1 MIDKKVKTYQ
11 NEDVIIY
18 GRTKQTPSLYYSC
31 WIEPLTIKDDTFFSS
46 ENLGIIGLIEFKARY
61 CKKLVKLQEDTRDYC
76 IEIGTKKYN
85 IISIAIFDKENKY
98 FKIRCKSIQ

>member
-1 MIDKKVKTYQ
+1 MDKKIKIYKNETTIIAGRKTKTQ
-11 NEDVIIY
+11 V
-18 GRTKQTPSLYYSC
+18 LYYSC
-31 WIEPLTIKDDTFFSS
+31 WIEPLTIKDEVFFSS
-46 ENLGIIGLIEFKARY
+46 ENIGVTDLFEFKVRY

-98 FKIRCKSIQ
+98 FKLRCKSIQ